1 MNKYLYKLA
10 FNKVLLIHYEANQSE
25 QVKIN
30 TFFLRYRSGA
40 LSSFRREVDIPDS
53 AINKQCKTPIII
65 VISGDK
71 VLDKIVDN
79 SNSTSNLE
87 RIIGN
92 PELLYYLNEDSSKI
106 SFIRKAELDN
116 HLSKVVNNKKNI
128 VIKTIVTKTFES
140 YNINQFVND
149 SFNYSSF
156 NMSGEKVELYFK
168 IIYNKI
174 FLPTLLFVL
183 ILLIANMFVFAS
195 YNNKIQ
201 IQATEKNALSSKLQ
215 QISEENVEDAGLGF
229 PMVKTNKIRNSLIV
243 SEIAKIIPSQI
254 TLTKLVLSPTLEEN
268 DRANKLSYQD
278 KVIQISGTSES
289 ATAISNFSQNLSKLA
304 FFESIKIKSII
315 YIEDKN
321 LYEFDVAIETN
332 L

>member
-40 LSSFRREVDIPDS
+40 LISFRREVDIPDS

-92 PELLYYLNEDSSKI
+92 PELLYYLNKDSSKI

-174 FLPTLLFVL
+174 FLPTLLFIL

-215 QISEENVEDAGLGF
+215 QISEENIEDAGLGF

-315 YIEDKN
+315 YNEDKN
-321 LYEFDVAIETN
+321 LYEFDVAIESN